1 LGSLVLFPRAAAR
14 RSDTQR
20 RDPSD
25 ASMRSTR
32 TASEGSL
39 TRLDVKRV
47 RDGED
52 DGDGGGGSAA

>member
-14 RSDTQR
+14 RSDAQR

-25 ASMRSTR
+25 ASMRPTR